1 MHVMWL
7 FILNFDCLKYGDK
20 MLRLYER
27 NTNGVLKVQLDT
39 KEVQILPLPNESSHY
54 TADPIPWKERV
65 EDVDRGRWMWHG
77 GAIGTKVDKDGR
89 EQSAAIYCPPSNAEH
104 VLKVSLDGSNKVEE
118 IGPPLT
124 DGQNKWYG
132 GILGV
137 DGCVYAPPYT
147 ARGVLRVNPQDDSV
161 QVIGNYPTGGWKWHG
176 GLLAKSTGVIYAFP
190 AHSNEV
196 LCIDTN
202 VRSKSE
208 EDVDGNG
215 DGNDDDELWR
225 VSTIPIQRH
234 ENDTDSPD
242 LQYKWRE

>member
-1 MHVMWL
+1 M
-7 FILNFDCLKYGDK
+7 
-20 MLRLYER
+20 
-27 NTNGVLKVQLDT
+27 
-39 KEVQILPLPNESSHY
+39 
-54 TADPIPWKERV
+54 
-65 EDVDRGRWMWHG
+65 
-77 GAIGTKVDKDGR
+77 
-89 EQSAAIYCPPSNAEH
+89 
-104 VLKVSLDGSNKVEE
+104 EE